1 MTETFISSV
10 TLPVKKDDLALWFIV
25 CGKKLLVNAENGR
38 VSIPVLVDISKL
50 GLLPLREHYLGTY
63 KGRHCYTAEI
73 GETAE
78 IPEKMALRGIWG
90 IFNYL
95 DEDLFKVTLRAVHI
109 IDWDRTD
116 QFCIRCGPKTENKS
130 DERAKKCPACGH
142 VSFPRISPAVI
153 VLVSRGDHI
162 LLARAQRFKD
172 EQPLMYSVLAGFV
185 EPGETL
191 EDTVK
196 REIKEEVGINVKDI
210 RYFGSQPWPF
220 PDSLMIAFTA
230 QYAGGDIRIDESEIV
245 DARWFDCNRLPLI
258 PGKISIARSMIDW
271 FIEKQ
276 RSKDKSER

>member
-10 TLPVKKDDLALWFIV
+10 TPPVKKDDTALWFIL
-25 CGKKLLVNAENGR
+25 CGKKLLVNAEDGR
-38 VSIPVLVDISKL
+38 VSIPVLVDISEL

-78 IPEKMALRGIWG
+78 ISERMALHGIWG
-90 IFNYL
+90 IFNHL
-95 DEDLFKVTLRAVHI
+95 DEDLFKITLRAVRT

-116 QFCIRCGPKTENKS
+116 QFCIRCGSKTENKS
-130 DERAKKCPACGH
+130 DERAKKCPVCGH
-142 VSFPRISPAVI
+142 VNFMRISPAVI
-153 VLVSRGDHI
+153 VLVSRGDRM
-162 LLARAQRFKD
+162 LLARGQRFKD
-172 EQPLMYSVLAGFV
+172 EMYSVLAGFV

-196 REIKEEVGINVKDI
+196 REIKEEVGIDVKDI
-210 RYFGSQPWPF
+210 RYFGSQSWPF

-230 QYAGGDIRIDESEIV
+230 QYAGGDIRIDETEIA
-245 DARWFDCNRLPLI
+245 DARWFDCDNLPLI

-271 FIEKQ
+271 FIEKN
-276 RSKDKSER
+276 KVKSEK